1 MQNLKSL
8 SNLITQPT
16 LGANDD
22 TLAMV
27 GRRKLDIYS
36 WEDET
41 RDMLRKVDEP
51 HRKALSRELLTDSK
65 QD

>member
-8 SNLITQPT
+8 NNLLTPPVW
-16 LGANDD
+16 GANDD
-22 TLAMV
+22 ALAMV
-27 GRRKLDIYS
+27 GHKKVEIYS
-36 WEDET
+36 YADET
-41 RDMLRKVDEP
+41 NILLRQIDEP

>member
-8 SNLITQPT
+8 SNLIAQPVM
-16 LGANDD
+16 GANDD
-22 TLAMV
+22 ALAMV
-27 GRRKLDIYS
+27 GRRKLELYS

-41 RDMLRKVDEP
+41 ADMLRKVDEP

-65 QD
+65 QN

>member
-8 SNLITQPT
+8 DNLLTPPVW
-16 LGANDD
+16 GANDD

-27 GRRKLDIYS
+27 GKRKLDIYS
-36 WEDET
+36 EGEEV
-41 RDMLRKVDEP
+41 RDLIGKINESY
-51 HRKALSRELLTDSK
+51 HSALSSEIMVPSK

>member
-8 SNLITQPT
+8 DNLIQKPV

-22 TLAMV
+22 IWSKA
-27 GRRKLDIYS
+27 GRRCVELYS
-36 WEDET
+36 WEEQT
-41 RDMLRKVDEP
+41 MDMLKEVDEP
-51 HRKALSRELLTDSK
+51 LRKALSRELLTDSK